1 MPYRFAVFLCL
12 WGFVVLIILIRSNF
26 SKLFTAIT
34 SSVIAVEIP
43 PEFES
48 ASSLHSTPISDTL
61 NTTSLPNLCDVYSD
75 TMTDYERILYVQR
88 NYRCF
93 DTEERKKRLSSVVDM
108 LNRNGNY
115 LPREVVFQEMKETGL
130 GNSLLAMA
138 SSFMVSQL
146 LNASF
151 HGYFALLC

>member
-1 MPYRFAVFLCL
+1 
-12 WGFVVLIILIRSNF
+12 
-26 SKLFTAIT
+26 
-34 SSVIAVEIP
+34 
-43 PEFES
+43 
-48 ASSLHSTPISDTL
+48 
-61 NTTSLPNLCDVYSD
+61 
-75 TMTDYERILYVQR
+75 MTDYERILYVQR